1 MLIKVSLRH
10 YSPSYIYDYVFRHM
24 GKLGMKIKKKHVII
38 GFKTFSLEINLSI
51 SINLLI
57 LKVKAGI

>member
-1 MLIKVSLRH
+1 
-10 YSPSYIYDYVFRHM
+10 M